1 MLILD
6 TNVVSELMRPE
17 PDMAV
22 WVWMSRQAPASL
34 HTTSI
39 TFAEI
44 LYGLTLLPESR
55 RRQGLLV
62 AVGRIFAEQFQGRI
76 LSFDENAAPDY
87 AALMAERRRIGRP
100 MALLD
105 AQIAAIARR
114 QKAIVATRNVKDFE
128 DCGIG
133 VVNPWEL

>member
-6 TNVVSELMRPE
+6 TSVVSELMRP
-17 PDMAV
+17 DLHSAV
-22 WVWMSRQAPASL
+22 WAWTSLQAPASL

-44 LYGLTLLPESR
+44 LCGLTHLPEGQ
-55 RRQGLLV
+55 RRQGLLT
-62 AVGRIFAEQFQGRI
+62 AVGRIFAEQFGGRI
-76 LSFDENAAPDY
+76 LPFDENAAPDY
-87 AALMAERRRIGRP
+87 AALMAERQRIGRP
-100 MALLD
+100 IAPID

-114 QKAIVATRNVKDFE
+114 HKAIVATRNVADFE

>member
-22 WVWMSRQAPASL
+22 WVWMSRQVPASL

-87 AALMAERRRIGRP
+87 AALMAERRRLGRP
-100 MALLD
+100 IALLD

-114 QKAIVATRNVKDFE
+114 QKAMVATRNVKDFE